1 MERFNGGENNLYGGS
16 KKINKDNIVN
26 IKSNIKIDSN
36 KDDNNILLD
45 TSIQRVMKK
54 NRDLQKQINKL
65 VEENTNLKNNN
76 SKLERQVTKLRN
88 RN

>member
-1 MERFNGGENNLYGGS
+1 MERFNGGENKLYGGS
-16 KKINKDNIVN
+16 KKINKDNIVD

-36 KDDNNILLD
+36 KDNNILLD
-45 TSIQRVMKK
+45 SSIQRVMKK
-54 NRDLQKQINKL
+54 NRDLQKQLNQL

>member
-1 MERFNGGENNLYGGS
+1 MERFNGGEHNLYGGS
-16 KKINKDNIVN
+16 KKINKDNIVD

-36 KDDNNILLD
+36 KDNNILLD

-54 NRDLQKQINKL
+54 NRDLQKQLNQL

>member
-1 MERFNGGENNLYGGS
+1 MDRFNGGEHNLYGGS
-16 KKINKDNIVN
+16 KKINKDNIVD

-45 TSIQRVMKK
+45 SSIQRVMKK
-54 NRDLQKQINKL
+54 NRDLQKQLNQL

-76 SKLERQVTKLRN
+76 SKLERQVSKLRN